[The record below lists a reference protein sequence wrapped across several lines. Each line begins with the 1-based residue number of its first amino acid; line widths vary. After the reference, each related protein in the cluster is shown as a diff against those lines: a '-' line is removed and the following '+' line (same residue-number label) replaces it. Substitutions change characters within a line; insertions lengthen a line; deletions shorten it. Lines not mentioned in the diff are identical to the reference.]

1 MEAAAST
8 SDAALWLGLNKG
20 YWIQTVA
27 YFLAGVG
34 AIVTAGISLFQLRA
48 LRRQIKKSEEHA
60 TQQIAL
66 LTQQIEASQKLGADQ
81 VELLRSQL
89 LSDERLARQR
99 ATVDVVRHE
108 LTDRELGIALKQYAE
123 KRESK
128 TLTPLACTHPSPADE
143 HVHIMRVLN
152 NYEYVATGIHTGA
165 FDEEIY
171 KRMKFS
177 ALIRDWDAL
186 KPYVCEL
193 RSKYGKSGV
202 FIEFENLAE
211 KWRKLS

>member
-1 MEAAAST
+1 MADAASVQ
-8 SDAALWLGLNKG
+8 DATLYLGQTKG

-34 AIVTAGISLFQLRA
+34 AIVTALIAIFQLRA
-48 LRRQIKKSEEHA
+48 LRQQIKMSEAHSA
-60 TQQIAL
+60 QQIVL
-66 LTQQIEASQKLGADQ
+66 LREQIEASQKQGAEQ
-81 VELLRSQL
+81 IELLRKQL
-89 LSDERLARQR
+89 LSEERMAKQR

-108 LTDRELGIALKQYAE
+108 LTDRELAVAFKRYALL
-123 KRESK
+123 REAN
-128 TLTPLACTHPSPADE
+128 TLTQHACTHPGPADE
-143 HVHIMRVLN
+143 HDHIMRVLN

-171 KRMKFS
+171 KRMKCS
-177 ALIRDWDAL
+177 GLIRDWDAL

-193 RSKYGKSGV
+193 RSKYKKSKV

-211 KWRKLS
+211 KWRAQP